1 MIRQITLINYL
12 FIMNVLLTALMMIGF
27 LGLIILSVVI
37 TSHLIKA
44 KPITCETTCPT
55 PQICGEVG
63 CAQEYMERQE
73 EPLPRRELTP
83 HIEKVVKEKT
93 VPKKKPVIKTDE
105 VLVKKGRP
113 RRTKN
118 NK

>member
-1 MIRQITLINYL
+1 
-12 FIMNVLLTALMMIGF
+12 MIGL
-27 LGLIILSVVI
+27 LGLILLCVVI
-37 TSHLIKA
+37 TSHIIKG

-55 PQICGEVG
+55 PQVCGETG
-63 CAQEYMERQE
+63 CAQDNMESQE
-73 EPLPRRELTP
+73 KPLPRRELTP